1 VTSQLIA
8 LAAALALTGCAPSM
22 TSVNPAPLPPI
33 PANLMAECPPLMPLQ
48 SGLLPALGASL
59 ARDSLMYND
68 CAMRHKLLV
77 DVIRRREAK

>member
-1 VTSQLIA
+1 MTSRLIA
-8 LAAALALTGCAPSM
+8 LAVVSTLTGCGHLM

-33 PANLMAECPPLMPLQ
+33 PGNLLAECPPLMPLQ

-77 DVIRRREAK
+77 EAIKKRER